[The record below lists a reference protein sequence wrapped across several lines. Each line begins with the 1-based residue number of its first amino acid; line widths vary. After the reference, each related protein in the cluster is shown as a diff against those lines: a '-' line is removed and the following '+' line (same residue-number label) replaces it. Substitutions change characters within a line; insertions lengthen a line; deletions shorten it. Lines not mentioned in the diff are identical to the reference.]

1 MALMA
6 AMALCIVADELA
18 SPAFIIGGFLLL
30 GASYGGS
37 VSAGSALTGSFFG
50 MECYPMN
57 YAVVS
62 LNILVAS
69 LVGPAVT
76 AASWDLSGSYL
87 AAYVILA
94 LLALAAL
101 IIGRFLRPPRD

>member
-1 MALMA
+1 
-6 AMALCIVADELA
+6 
-18 SPAFIIGGFLLL
+18 
-30 GASYGGS
+30 
-37 VSAGSALTGSFFG
+37 
-50 MECYPMN
+50 MN

-87 AAYVILA
+87 AAYVILT

>member
-1 MALMA
+1 
-6 AMALCIVADELA
+6 
-18 SPAFIIGGFLLL
+18 
-30 GASYGGS
+30 
-37 VSAGSALTGSFFG
+37 
-50 MECYPMN
+50 MN

>member
-1 MALMA
+1 MV
-6 AMALCIVADELA
+6 LCIAADELA
-18 SPAFIIGGFLLL
+18 SPAFIIGGFLLV

-37 VSAGSALTGSFFG
+37 VSAASALTGSFFG
-50 MECYPMN
+50 MERSPMN

-87 AAYVILA
+87 AAYMTLA

-101 IIGRFLRPPRD
+101 VIGRLLRPPRD